1 MVSSLWLRIKLISS
15 LILIITGVHVLNV
28 ILDLQLGNYG
38 IIPRSESHWFHIYT
52 SPFIHGNLGHLINN
66 LFGLAVFS
74 AFCLLRSVS
83 FYLLSSIF
91 IITLTGALI
100 WMFGR
105 DAVHIGAS
113 GWIFGLWSLS
123 ISIALFDRRLVNI
136 VSGFMVFFFY
146 GSMIY
151 GVLPSDPNISFEAHL
166 FGAVSGV
173 FFAFFYSIK
182 IRPKQKMLRLE
193 TDGQFKKMNLKAPWD
208 KRPIRSK

>member
-1 MVSSLWLRIKLISS
+1 MASSLWLRVKLIIG
-15 LILIITGVHVLNV
+15 LVLVMIGVHIVNVL
-28 ILDLQLGNYG
+28 LGHQLGYYG
-38 IIPRSESHWFHIYT
+38 IIPRSEPHWFHIFT
-52 SPFIHGNLGHLINN
+52 SPFIHGNLGHLLNN
-66 LFGLAVFS
+66 LFGLAIFS

-83 FYLLSSIF
+83 FYLVSSVF
-91 IITLTGALI
+91 IITLTGVLV

-173 FFAFFYSIK
+173 FFAFFYSIFVK
-182 IRPKQKMLRLE
+182 RTNNSGKSKRLS
-193 TDGQFKKMNLKAPWD
+193 TRKTK
-208 KRPIRSK
+208 